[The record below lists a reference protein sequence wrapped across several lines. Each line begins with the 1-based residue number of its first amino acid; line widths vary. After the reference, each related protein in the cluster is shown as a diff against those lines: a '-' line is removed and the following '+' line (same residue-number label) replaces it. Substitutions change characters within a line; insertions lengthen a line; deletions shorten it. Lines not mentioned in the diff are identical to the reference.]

1 MVTWLAARVWSVLV
15 AVICVVGVAHLG
27 VSSGLTWHYVQTGV
41 REMFSRR
48 ALHVYADHPEVQ
60 MGPLTL
66 VAAAPFVVI
75 LPALLGRLVM
85 MAVLSGAGL
94 FCLQQVTVLAGT
106 KVRTDGRL
114 ILALG
119 VLFLPVWMEVAVHWE
134 HPDDAIALLCAILAL
149 RLAREEHWVASA
161 ALLALAADFKPWAL
175 AFVPLLLMS
184 PRRWWLLSIGTWT
197 VVVVAA
203 WAPFVL
209 GDRLTIARI
218 SAFTIRNDQ
227 ASVLRVFG
235 IDTATTPSW
244 CRAAQLVGGAVLA
257 VLLVRH
263 GRWQS
268 ALLAVIAY
276 RLLLDPGTKNYYDAG
291 VVLGAALFD
300 VTIGRHRWTRATIIT
315 MLLIYL
321 PSYLLMNQ
329 PELRGWLRAV
339 GLFALLIL
347 ISWQRAPAET
357 AGRSTGCSSEIR

>member
-1 MVTWLAARVWSVLV
+1 MITWLAARVWLVLV
-15 AVICVVGVAHLG
+15 AVIFVVGVAHLG
-27 VSSGLTWHYVQTGV
+27 ASSGLAWHYVQTGV

-48 ALHVYADHPEVQ
+48 ALHVYADHPEIQ

-75 LPALLGRLVM
+75 LPALLGRLVA

-134 HPDDAIALLCAILAL
+134 HPDDGIALLCVILAL

-175 AFVPLLLMS
+175 AFAPLMLMS

-257 VLLVRH
+257 VLLARH
-263 GRWQS
+263 GR
-268 ALLAVIAY
+268 
-276 RLLLDPGTKNYYDAG
+276 
-291 VVLGAALFD
+291 
-300 VTIGRHRWTRATIIT
+300 
-315 MLLIYL
+315 
-321 PSYLLMNQ
+321 
-329 PELRGWLRAV
+329 
-339 GLFALLIL
+339 
-347 ISWQRAPAET
+347 
-357 AGRSTGCSSEIR
+357 